1 MLHSLNHCPLLFRGL
16 TVSISQNVGFTAST
30 DWNVQR
36 GGRCVFCSLLRE
48 WVSIFTVSR
57 LNVVSVRLVL
67 VLCRFVGG
75 DAQRTS
81 SDGWNA
87 NRNIESRSLGVLYCS
102 DAARDVSLLNY
113 CQQFF
118 YCYYNWRCISQDTN
132 RTSFW
137 PLLAAFLSDFTV
149 EKHSWPQFCLN
160 VGFWNQSDDLYLE
173 VFHSSSFHPQNRTTN
188 SWTTK
193 CSSPTWFCSVKRN
206 QSESEEGP
214 SAVTLKKR

>member
-1 MLHSLNHCPLLFRGL
+1 MCKEVDAAF
-16 TVSISQNVGFTAST
+16 
-30 DWNVQR
+30 
-36 GGRCVFCSLLRE
+36 
-48 WVSIFTVSR
+48 
-57 LNVVSVRLVL
+57 SVRYCASESPFLQCPDWMSCPFVWFWFCVGSLVEMHKEP
-67 VLCRFVGG
+67 RHRH
-75 DAQRTS
+75 DS